1 MFHRYLIAEILKLR
15 RSLVVFLCLAAPV
28 CVTVMCVLIGLRG
41 KAASPLA
48 NYWMTGA
55 AFWAF
60 AMLPLSVT
68 ALSVLMAQMEHG
80 PRTWDHLLAMPGA
93 RNRLFLAKA
102 VIMFGLVAIMTVL
115 VGAMLVL
122 GGYVLDLA
130 KPVTGMI
137 DLPVGNHV
145 RSDVAGERADVRAP
159 ALDGAALSQL
169 RAAAAAWHHRHL
181 FFSGRSGSARRDL
194 FPLADAA
201 AYAVDGPGDADR
213 RASDRRIGWAG
224 WARGNAVPP
233 VAPRG
238 LTQPHRERLWPA
250 CRFSQTE

>member
-15 RSLVVFLCLAAPV
+15 RSLVAFLCLAAPV

-41 KAASPLA
+41 KAAAPLA

-102 VIMFGLVAIMTVL
+102 LTMFALVAIMTVL

-137 DLPVGNHV
+137 DLHLLATTLGRMLLASGLMCVLQLWTALRF
-145 RSDVAGERADVRAP
+145 RSFVPPLLLGIIGTFFSVV
-159 ALDGAALSQL
+159 
-169 RAAAAAWHHRHL
+169 AAAAREGAYFPWLMPLHMLSTDQAMQTVALQIGGLGGVAGLAAMLFHL
-181 FFSGRSGSARRDL
+181 SRRE
-194 FPLADAA
+194 A
-201 AYAVDGPGDADR
+201 
-213 RASDRRIGWAG
+213 
-224 WARGNAVPP
+224 
-233 VAPRG
+233 
-238 LTQPHRERLWPA
+238 
-250 CRFSQTE
+250 